1 MLNWSFR
8 VTEITILAIYYYK
21 LHREA
26 KESYRVFFFERSHP
40 RWDIEK
46 KKHPAFNL
54 NSPKRVLRSQHCC

>member
-26 KESYRVFFFERSHP
+26 KESYLIS
-40 RWDIEK
+40 I
-46 KKHPAFNL
+46 L
-54 NSPKRVLRSQHCC
+54 LKRVLRLQHCC